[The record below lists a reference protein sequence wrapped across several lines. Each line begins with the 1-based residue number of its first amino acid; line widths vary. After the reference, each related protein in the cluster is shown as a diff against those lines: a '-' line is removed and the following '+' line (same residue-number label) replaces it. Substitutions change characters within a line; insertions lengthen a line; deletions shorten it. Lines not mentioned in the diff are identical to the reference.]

1 MLNIRFR
8 DVGNTEFVFHH
19 QKGIAPAIGAAAI
32 SAGASLLGGL
42 FGHSSSNLAKGDE
55 VPLSFNKFKI

>member
-19 QKGIAPAIGAAAI
+19 QKGIAPVVGAAMI
-32 SAGASLLGGL
+32 TGGASLLGGL
-42 FGHSSSNLAKGDE
+42 YGH
-55 VPLSFNKFKI
+55 